1 MDEAEKIQQILIDI
15 SWLRDNVNRL
25 VSNAVSEKENY
36 REKHIEINKRISD
49 LDQLIREVFY
59 DSDTGFLVRIDR
71 LKQKSEGHENEIS
84 EIKKQVQALNDYKT
98 EQKGSIR
105 VAMWFIGIGVTIL
118 VGIIMML
125 ISKLF

>member
-1 MDEAEKIQQILIDI
+1 VDEAEKIQQILIDI